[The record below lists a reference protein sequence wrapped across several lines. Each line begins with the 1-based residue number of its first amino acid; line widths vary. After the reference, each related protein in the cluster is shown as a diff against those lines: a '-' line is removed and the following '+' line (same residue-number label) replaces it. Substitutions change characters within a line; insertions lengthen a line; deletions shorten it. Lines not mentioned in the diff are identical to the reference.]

1 MSEPETILRVAAK
14 GDGVTAS
21 GRHVALAAPGDTVLP
36 DGTVRPGPHHADAP
50 CRHFPKCGGCQLQ
63 HLDEKAWHDFV
74 TSRVR
79 NAASGQGLEPAV
91 VEPTHL
97 SPPQSRRR
105 ATLHVEGRGKT
116 VRIGFREGRSHAL
129 VDLSECTIM
138 HPALFAMIAPLRA
151 LLGGFGRKK
160 LSADVHLTLA
170 DQGVDCNVKGFTPEG
185 LAQTEALIDFAQHNA
200 LARLTMDDGYGP
212 ETHWEPEPVAVTVG
226 GVPVTLPPGSFLQP
240 TAEGEDALIASARE
254 WLDGAKTVADLFSGL
269 GTFAFALSEG
279 TGAKILAAEA
289 ARDAHMVCKSAAG
302 IAQRQVFAQ
311 HRDLFRNP
319 LLPDDLDKFDAV
331 LLDPPRAGAKEQ
343 VGRLAA
349 SKVERICYISCN
361 PASWAKDAA
370 TLIEGG
376 YRLERLRPVGQFRW
390 STHVELA
397 SLFIK

>member
-240 TAEGEDALIASARE
+240 TAEGEDALIA
-254 WLDGAKTVADLFSGL
+254 
-269 GTFAFALSEG
+269 
-279 TGAKILAAEA
+279 
-289 ARDAHMVCKSAAG
+289 
-302 IAQRQVFAQ
+302 
-311 HRDLFRNP
+311 
-319 LLPDDLDKFDAV
+319 
-331 LLDPPRAGAKEQ
+331 
-343 VGRLAA
+343 
-349 SKVERICYISCN
+349 
-361 PASWAKDAA
+361 
-370 TLIEGG
+370 
-376 YRLERLRPVGQFRW
+376 
-390 STHVELA
+390 
-397 SLFIK
+397 